1 VKRYSVWMRLSVL
14 LLGLFTIF
22 NYSTISQAEE
32 IDGIVYTGTGSIVI
46 TDYTGTASN
55 LDLSEYFQEAT
66 EITIKAWAFAGTTI
80 TSIVLPE
87 NVVSIGESAFDSS
100 SIQTITFSA
109 NTKSLALGKNVFK
122 DCANL
127 TGLDI
132 PDCVTVIP
140 EGLCDDCTSL
150 LSVSLPDNCTSIGG
164 SAFYNCTSLASVSIP
179 ATCTSVGGS
188 AFCFCKQLQSV
199 IFEETE
205 NSDRTLI
212 LGTKV
217 FESCDALTTIS
228 IPEGCTSISTNAF
241 WSCDSLRSVTI
252 PESCTSISNN
262 VFAYCKSLS
271 QINSSNPQEAILPS
285 NCTSIGSTAFQE
297 CTSLKNIEIP
307 EACASVGTEAFAG
320 CTGLNQVVFVN
331 ADTSIEEDAFPT
343 TQKAPDIVF
352 YCTNVGS
359 VTIYAENAS
368 LNCESSVQTI
378 TVTSLPNVR
387 EYMYSANGEL
397 DLTGLKVKA
406 SILSLSAETGYVN
419 KEVNLADCII
429 SSFDSTQAGKQII
442 TITYGGKQASFD
454 VKVYYDINNTTV
466 TVQPVT
472 YTGSAVVPSFVV
484 YGNDT
489 EQALVYETDFL
500 YTCQNNI
507 KVGDEATIT
516 LIGIGAYKGEKTVTF
531 SIVSS
536 EGLNESDGNGD
547 SQNANN
553 GESNDTDNGGTSSSG
568 TDDGGNSSGGTT
580 NSSTP
585 ETPQNGKTYT
595 YKKMLYKV
603 TGSSTVTF
611 VKTVDK
617 NVKKITIPSKVKIL
631 GKTFKV
637 TKINKK
643 ACYGCKKLTT
653 VTIGDNVTVIGNQSF
668 AKCKKLKTVIV
679 GKNVTTIEKQAFAN
693 DKALRKFKIRSTKLK
708 TVKKGVFKGLNVKK
722 VKIRVTTKKA
732 QKPCE
737 KLFGKKSVW
746 K

>member
-1 VKRYSVWMRLSVL
+1 MRLSVL

-32 IDGIVYTGTGSIVI
+32 IDGIEYMGTDSIVI

-55 LDLSEYFQEAT
+55 LDLSEYFQDAT

-87 NVVSIGESAFDSS
+87 NVVSMGESAFDAS
-100 SIQTITFSA
+100 SIQTITFSI

-140 EGLCDDCTSL
+140 EGLCYDCTSL
-150 LSVSLPDNCTSIGG
+150 LSISLPDNCTSIGG
-164 SAFYNCTSLASVSIP
+164 SAFYNCTSLAGVSIP
-179 ATCTSVGGS
+179 ASCTSIAGS
-188 AFCFCKQLQSV
+188 AFCYCKQLQSV
-199 IFEETE
+199 TFEETE
-205 NSDRTLI
+205 NSNRTLI

-217 FESCDALTTIS
+217 FESCDALTTIT
-228 IPEGCTSISTNAF
+228 IPEGCTSIPTNAF
-241 WSCDSLRSVTI
+241 WSCDNLRSVII
-252 PESCTSISNN
+252 PESCTFISNN

-271 QINSSNPQEAILPS
+271 QINSSNAQEAILPS
-285 NCTSIGSTAFQE
+285 NCTAIGSAAFQE

-307 EACASVGTEAFAG
+307 EACTGIGTEAFAG

-343 TQKAPDIVF
+343 TQKAPNIVI

-368 LNCESSVQTI
+368 LNCESSVQTV
-378 TVTSLPNVR
+378 TVTSLPDVR
-387 EYMYSANGEL
+387 EYMYSTNGEL

-406 SILSLSAETGYVN
+406 SVLSLSAETGYVN
-419 KEVNLADCII
+419 KEVNLVDCII
-429 SSFDSTQAGKQII
+429 SSFDSTQAGKQTI

-484 YGNDT
+484 YGKDA
-489 EQALVYETDFL
+489 EQALVYTTDYL
-500 YTCQNNI
+500 YTCQDNI
-507 KVGDEATIT
+507 KVGDEAKLT

-547 SQNANN
+547 SENANN
-553 GESNDTDNGGTSSSG
+553 GEANDTDNGGTSSSG

-580 NSSTP
+580 EIP
-585 ETPQNGKTYT
+585 APQKGKNYT
-595 YKKMLYKV
+595 YRNMVYKV
-603 TGSSTVTF
+603 TGSNTVTF
-611 VKTVDK
+611 MKPVNKK
-617 NVKKITIPSKVKIL
+617 VKKITIPSKVKIL
-631 GKTFKV
+631 GKSFKV
-637 TKINKK
+637 TKISKK
-643 ACYGCKKLTT
+643 ACYNCKKLTT
-653 VTIGDNVTVIGNQSF
+653 VTIGN
-668 AKCKKLKTVIV
+668 
-679 GKNVTTIEKQAFAN
+679 NVTTIGDQAFA
-693 DKALRKFKIRSTKLK
+693 KCTKLK
-708 TVKKGVFKGLNVKK
+708 KVTIGKGLT
-722 VKIRVTTKKA
+722 KIGKKA
-732 QKPCE
+732 FYKDG
-737 KLFGKKSVW
+737 KLTKIVIQSKKLKSVGKAAIRGVASGKAKLVVKTPKGKK
-746 K
+746 KAYTALFLKAE